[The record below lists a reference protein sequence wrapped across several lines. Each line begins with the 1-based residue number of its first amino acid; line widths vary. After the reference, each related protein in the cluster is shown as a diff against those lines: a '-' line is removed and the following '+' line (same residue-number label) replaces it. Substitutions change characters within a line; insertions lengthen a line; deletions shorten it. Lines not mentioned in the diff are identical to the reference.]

1 VIGVSYGGIQGLKVV
16 ANVHV
21 CLVVAPGVYEVEA
34 KFGMEK
40 LGAVCVYP
48 CSNML
53 NVVCCGIPKVGV
65 EPSMMVQL

>member
-1 VIGVSYGGIQGLKVV
+1 VSYSGIRGLKVA

-21 CLVVAPGVYEVEA
+21 CSVVALGVYEVEV

-53 NVVCCGIPKVGV
+53 DVVCCGIPKVGV
-65 EPSMMVQL
+65 EPLMMVQL